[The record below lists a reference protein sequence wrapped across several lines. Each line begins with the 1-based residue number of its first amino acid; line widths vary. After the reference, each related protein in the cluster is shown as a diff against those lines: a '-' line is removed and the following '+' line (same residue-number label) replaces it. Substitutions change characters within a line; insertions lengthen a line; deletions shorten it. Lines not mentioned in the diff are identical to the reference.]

1 MEVLDFLIGE
11 KVKWSIGGSGKDL
24 ISKGLFIEFVD
35 QDYSL
40 VNVYEIHNQPTRRQI
55 KVLTNLLQR
64 DD

>member
-1 MEVLDFLIGE
+1 METLDFLIGE
-11 KVKWSIGGSGKDL
+11 KVKWSIGDSDKDL
-24 ISKGLFIEFVD
+24 ISKGLFLETVD

-55 KVLTNLLQR
+55 RVLTNLLQR